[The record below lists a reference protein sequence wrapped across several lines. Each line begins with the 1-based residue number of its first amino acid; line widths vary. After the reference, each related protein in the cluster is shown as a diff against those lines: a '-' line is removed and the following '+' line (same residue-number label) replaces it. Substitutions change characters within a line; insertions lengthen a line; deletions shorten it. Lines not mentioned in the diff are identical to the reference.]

1 MTAKVLLK
9 DNLRTEMIH
18 VASQSIVET
27 DAPIDNHGNG
37 EKFSPTD
44 LVSSALASCMLTIM
58 GIAAQTQKINI
69 VGARADVVKI
79 MESNPRRIGEIKIN
93 IFMPKK
99 ENYSSK
105 EKMILERAALA
116 CPVHH
121 SLHPD
126 LKKTILF
133 FWD

>member
-58 GIAAQTQKINI
+58 GIAANTQKIDI
-69 VGARADVVKI
+69 VGTSAEIVKI
-79 MESNPRRIGEIKIN
+79 MESNPRRIGEIKID
-93 IFMPKK
+93 IFMPKEK
-99 ENYSSK
+99 KYSAK
-105 EKMILERAALA
+105 EKSILERAALA

-126 LKKTILF
+126 LKKTISF
-133 FWD
+133 FWE

>member
-9 DNLRTEMIH
+9 DNLRTEMTH
-18 VASQSIVET
+18 LASQSIIET
-27 DAPIDNHGNG
+27 DAPIDNHGKG

-58 GIAAQTQKINI
+58 GIAANTHKINI
-69 VGARADVVKI
+69 IGATAEIVKI
-79 MESNPRRIGEIKIN
+79 MESNPRRIGEIKID
-93 IFMPKK
+93 IFMPK
-99 ENYSSK
+99 ENKYSVK
-105 EKMILERAALA
+105 EKSILERAALA

-126 LKKTILF
+126 LKKTISF